1 MHVHVFLASWLDPFT
16 NIVAYTIGAIDTV
29 VHNRGWSLVL
39 FALVLKLITW
49 PLNVKQFKAF
59 LKMQELGPQ
68 IKALQN
74 RNKQKEEQLERKIKD
89 PAQLKQ
95 QKLELQQSLQKD
107 TMALYSKNGA
117 NPLAGCWP
125 MLITYPFFAGV
136 YFAVTLPHYRPLYEG
151 QHWLW
156 IGSAISAH
164 APYFAPWKNTI
175 LAGSLT
181 APDLALLVM
190 YAISM
195 YFFSRYGTV
204 PSTDPQQAQTQ
215 KMMAYVMPVMF
226 GYIGFQAKWPS
237 AMVLYW
243 LCFNLF
249 NMAQQFYMLR
259 RYHKPLSVLDNEHAV
274 TDVPDA
280 PAPAAKGSN
289 GAASQQPS
297 RPKNRT
303 KKKGAKT

>member
-1 MHVHVFLASWLDPFT
+1 MHVLLATSWLDPFT
-16 NIVAYTIGAIDTV
+16 HLVAFCIGAIDSV

-39 FALVLKLITW
+39 FALALKLITW

-74 RNKQKEEQLERKIKD
+74 RYKVKEEQLKKKIKD
-89 PAQLKQ
+89 AAELKKQ
-95 QKLELQQSLQKD
+95 QLEQQQAMQRD
-107 TMALYSKNGA
+107 TMELYRKNGA

-136 YFAVTLPHYRPLYEG
+136 YFAVTLPQYRPLYQG

-156 IGSAISAH
+156 VGSSMSEH
-164 APYFAPWKNTI
+164 APYLPMWHASI
-175 LAGSLT
+175 LAASLT
-181 APDLALLVM
+181 APDLILLVL
-190 YAISM
+190 YGISM

-215 KMMAYVMPVMF
+215 KIMAYMMPVMLTYF
-226 GYIGFQAKWPS
+226 GFQAKWPS

-243 LCFNLF
+243 FCFNLF

-259 RYHKPLSVLDNEHAV
+259 RYHKPLSVLDNEHAI
-274 TDVPDA
+274 TDVPDE
-280 PAPAAKGSN
+280 PAPAVATATGN
-289 GAASQQPS
+289 GA
-297 RPKNRT
+297 RPVSKNRS